1 MVDSESGSLDEVADA
16 LVQIPNVE
24 ELYQVTGEA
33 DIVAVIRTADTDEFR
48 DFLKN
53 QILKIRGVR
62 STVTSI
68 VFDVCK
74 GPRKNAEHLAS
85 KVN

>member
-1 MVDSESGSLDEVADA
+1 MVDSDSGSLDKIADQIE
-16 LVQIPNVE
+16 QIPNVE

-33 DIVAVIRTADTDEFR
+33 DIVAVVRTDGTDEFR

-53 QILKIRGVR
+53 QILNIKGVR

-68 VFDVCK
+68 VFDVRK
-74 GPRKNAEHLAS
+74 GPRKRA
-85 KVN
+85 